1 VTARYLNKKED
12 IKQNKQNNR
21 NNKKKSKMKTKI
33 LTLAIVTLSFTATS
47 FAQTSYNPR
56 VSATA
61 NATAT
66 IITPISIE
74 KKVDL
79 NFGNIV
85 ANSTGGT
92 VTIATNNTPKYDKV
106 AAPSI
111 PGTISAAS
119 FEVKGFAGVTYSIA
133 LPKSINLTQD
143 GGKATMTVDNFVSNP
158 SGTGILS
165 ASGSQTV
172 NVGATLNV
180 AANQVA
186 GNYKGSFTVSVN
198 YN

>member
-1 VTARYLNKKED
+1 
-12 IKQNKQNNR
+12 
-21 NNKKKSKMKTKI
+21 MKTKI
-33 LTLAIVTLSFTATS
+33 LTLAIVTLGFTATS
-47 FAQTSYNPR
+47 FAQTSYNPK
-56 VSATA
+56 VSETAT
-61 NATAT
+61 ATAT

-92 VTIATNNTPKYDKV
+92 VTIATDNTPKYNKV

-111 PGTISAAS
+111 PGTRSAAS
-119 FEVKGFAGVTYSIA
+119 FEVKGFAGVTYSIE
-133 LPKSINLTQD
+133 LPKTITLTKD
-143 GGKATMTVDNFVSNP
+143 GGKETMTVDNFVSNP
-158 SGTGILS
+158 SGTGLLS

-186 GNYKGSFTVSVN
+186 GTYKNTTDLKVTVN

>member
-1 VTARYLNKKED
+1 
-12 IKQNKQNNR
+12 
-21 NNKKKSKMKTKI
+21 MKTKI
-33 LTLAIVTLSFTATS
+33 LTLAIVTLGFTATS
-47 FAQTSYNPR
+47 FAQTSYNPK

-92 VTIATNNTPKYDKV
+92 VTIATDNTPKYNKV

-111 PGTISAAS
+111 PGTRSAAS
-119 FEVKGFAGVTYSIA
+119 FEVKGFAGVTYSIE
-133 LPKSINLTQD
+133 LPKTITLKKD
-143 GGKATMTVDNFVSNP
+143 GGKETMTVDNFVSNP
-158 SGTGILS
+158 SGTGLLS

-186 GNYKGSFTVSVN
+186 GTYKNTTDLKVTVN

>member
-1 VTARYLNKKED
+1 
-12 IKQNKQNNR
+12 
-21 NNKKKSKMKTKI
+21 MKTKI
-33 LTLAIVTLSFTATS
+33 LTLAIVTLGFTATS
-47 FAQTSYNPR
+47 FAQTSYNPK

-61 NATAT
+61 TATAT

-92 VTIATNNTPKYDKV
+92 VTIATDNTPKYNKV

-111 PGTISAAS
+111 PGTRSAAS
-119 FEVKGFAGVTYSIA
+119 FEVKGFAGVTYSIE
-133 LPKSINLTQD
+133 LPKTITLTKD
-143 GGKATMTVDNFVSNP
+143 GGKETMTVDNFVSNP
-158 SGTGILS
+158 SGTGSLS

-186 GNYKGSFTVSVN
+186 GTYKNTTDLKVTVN

>member
-1 VTARYLNKKED
+1 
-12 IKQNKQNNR
+12 
-21 NNKKKSKMKTKI
+21 MKTKI
-33 LTLAIVTLSFTATS
+33 LTLAIVTLGFTATS

-61 NATAT
+61 TATAT

-79 NFGNIV
+79 NFGNVV

-92 VTIATNNTPKYDKV
+92 VTIATDNTPTYNKV

-111 PGTISAAS
+111 PGTRSAAS
-119 FEVKGFAGVTYSIA
+119 FEVKGFAGVTYSIE
-133 LPKSINLTQD
+133 LPKTITLTKD
-143 GGKATMTVDNFVSNP
+143 GGKETMTVDNFVSNP
-158 SGTGILS
+158 SGTGLLS

-186 GNYKGSFTVSVN
+186 GTYKNTTDLKVTVN

>member
-1 VTARYLNKKED
+1 
-12 IKQNKQNNR
+12 
-21 NNKKKSKMKTKI
+21 MKTKI
-33 LTLAIVTLSFTATS
+33 LTLAIVTLGFTATS
-47 FAQTSYNPR
+47 FAQTSFNPR
-56 VSATA
+56 ESATA
-61 NATAT
+61 TATAT

-92 VTIATNNTPKYDKV
+92 VAIATDNTPTYNKV
-106 AAPSI
+106 SAPSI
-111 PGTISAAS
+111 PGTRTAAS
-119 FEVKGFAGVTYSIA
+119 FEVKGFAGVTYAIQ
-133 LPKSINLTQD
+133 LPTTITLTRD
-143 GGKATMTVDNFVSNP
+143 GGKETMTVNNFVSNP
-158 SGTGILS
+158 NGTGLLS

-180 AANQVA
+180 GANQLA
-186 GNYKGSFTVSVN
+186 GTYKNTTDLKVTVN

>member
-1 VTARYLNKKED
+1 
-12 IKQNKQNNR
+12 
-21 NNKKKSKMKTKI
+21 MKTKI
-33 LTLAIVTLSFTATS
+33 LTLAIVTLGFTATS

-61 NATAT
+61 DAFAT

-92 VTIATNNTPKYDKV
+92 VTIATDNTPTYNKV

-111 PGTISAAS
+111 PGTRSAAS
-119 FEVKGFAGVTYSIA
+119 FEVKGFAGATYSIG
-133 LPKSINLTQD
+133 LPTTITLKKD
-143 GGKATMTVDNFVSNP
+143 GGTQTMTVNNFVSNP
-158 SGTGILS
+158 SGTGLLPS
-165 ASGSQTV
+165 SGSQTI

-186 GNYKGSFTVSVN
+186 GTYKNTTDLKVTVN

>member
-1 VTARYLNKKED
+1 
-12 IKQNKQNNR
+12 
-21 NNKKKSKMKTKI
+21 MKTKI
-33 LTLAIVTLSFTATS
+33 LTLAIVTLGFTATS

-61 NATAT
+61 TATAT
-66 IITPISIE
+66 IITPISIK

-79 NFGNIV
+79 NFGNVV

-92 VTIATNNTPKYDKV
+92 VTIATDNTPKYNKV

-111 PGTISAAS
+111 PGTRSAAS
-119 FEVKGFAGVTYSIA
+119 FEVKGFAGVTYSIE
-133 LPKSINLTQD
+133 LPKTITLKKD
-143 GGKATMTVDNFVSNP
+143 GGKETMTVDNFVSNP
-158 SGTGILS
+158 SGTGLLS

-186 GNYKGSFTVSVN
+186 GTYKNTTDLKVTVN

>member
-1 VTARYLNKKED
+1 
-12 IKQNKQNNR
+12 
-21 NNKKKSKMKTKI
+21 MKTKI
-33 LTLAIVTLSFTATS
+33 LTLAIVTLGFTATS
-47 FAQTSYNPR
+47 FAQTSYNPK

-61 NATAT
+61 TATAT

-92 VTIATNNTPKYDKV
+92 VTIATDNTPKYNKV

-111 PGTISAAS
+111 PGTRSAAS
-119 FEVKGFAGVTYSIA
+119 FEVKGFAGVTYSIE
-133 LPKSINLTQD
+133 LPKTITLKKD
-143 GGKATMTVDNFVSNP
+143 GGKETMTVDNFVSNP
-158 SGTGILS
+158 SGTGLLS

-186 GNYKGSFTVSVN
+186 GTYKNTTDLKVTVN

>member
-1 VTARYLNKKED
+1 
-12 IKQNKQNNR
+12 
-21 NNKKKSKMKTKI
+21 MKTKI
-33 LTLAIVTLSFTATS
+33 LTLAIVTLGFTATS
-47 FAQTSYNPR
+47 FAQTSYNPK

-61 NATAT
+61 TATAT

-92 VTIATNNTPKYDKV
+92 VTIATDNTPKYNKV

-111 PGTISAAS
+111 PGTRSAAS
-119 FEVKGFAGVTYSIA
+119 FEVKGFAGVTYSIS
-133 LPKSINLTQD
+133 LPQSITLTRE
-143 GGKATMTVDNFVSNP
+143 GGNGNGNKKTMTVDNFVSNP
-158 SGTGILS
+158 SGTGLLS

-186 GNYKGSFTVSVN
+186 GTYKNTTDLKVTVN